1 MKTRSHFWFSCET
14 DPRGMYISHI
24 LITLSSLA
32 SAYRNY
38 CNFDM
43 GEYLALFC
51 LFRELRNYFVEMNV
65 G

>member
-1 MKTRSHFWFSCET
+1 MKTHNYFSFSCEN
-14 DPRGMYISHI
+14 DPRGMYILHI
-24 LITLSSLA
+24 LIVLSSLA

-43 GEYLALFC
+43 GGYFALFC
-51 LFRELRNYFVEMNV
+51 LFRELRNYFVEINV